1 MGRLNYMKSCEKPGK
16 NRLLDLELPD
26 WSQMHNSAQ
35 EVSPAAALKRVEE
48 YYRLFPRAAKISR
61 ARRVIARLPE
71 FEL

>member
-1 MGRLNYMKSCEKPGK
+1 MGRRNYTKSCEKLVK
-16 NRLLDLELPD
+16 SRLLDLELPD

-35 EVSPAAALKRVEE
+35 NVSPVADLKRVEE
-48 YYRLFPRAAKISR
+48 YYRLFTRAAKASR